1 LTTVVAARRP
11 PNAVIALALIFAG
24 LFAAGAGLGAI
35 AGAPVLPGLGLAHSE
50 PGGPAAKPIAR
61 STPTKISIPA
71 IGVSAPVDTVGL
83 AANGA
88 IGVPPVSDNNLVGW
102 YSGGPAPGQLG
113 PAVIV
118 GHVDGPSGKA
128 VFYRLGQLKPGEKV
142 HLDLA
147 NHHVALFT
155 IYSVEYYPKGKFPG
169 DRVYGD
175 MSRPGLRLITC
186 GGDYLGGSVGYADN
200 IVVYASM
207 TLRG

>member
-1 LTTVVAARRP
+1 MRRP
-11 PNAVIALALIFAG
+11 PNALIVLALIFGG
-24 LFAAGAGLGAI
+24 LFAAGAGLGAL
-35 AGAPVLPGLGLAHSE
+35 AGAPVLPGLGLTHSE

-71 IGVSAPVDTVGL
+71 IGVSAPVDKVGL
-83 AANGA
+83 APDGA
-88 IGVPPVSDNNLVGW
+88 IGVPPLSDNNLVGW

-118 GHVDGPSGKA
+118 GHVDGPSGKS

-142 HLDLA
+142 RLDLA

-186 GGDYLGGSVGYADN
+186 GGSYLGGSAGYADN